1 MKLAKKTKRTLIYVG
16 IIGGC
21 SVLALTLFTISQYEK
36 AKFKASEQVR
46 LSSESKMK
54 TSGEG
59 SPMQVFW
66 TSVNEDFVK
75 ISAQNKGAYIGT
87 AIPAY
92 ALSILTLVSFGL
104 ILKDAEKQ
112 KEKED
117 NEVVTQM

>member
-1 MKLAKKTKRTLIYVG
+1 MKLAKKTKRSLIYVG

-21 SVLALTLFTISQYEK
+21 GVLALTLFTISQYEK

-75 ISAQNKGAYIGT
+75 ISAQNKAAYIGT

-117 NEVVTQM
+117 NEVAIQM